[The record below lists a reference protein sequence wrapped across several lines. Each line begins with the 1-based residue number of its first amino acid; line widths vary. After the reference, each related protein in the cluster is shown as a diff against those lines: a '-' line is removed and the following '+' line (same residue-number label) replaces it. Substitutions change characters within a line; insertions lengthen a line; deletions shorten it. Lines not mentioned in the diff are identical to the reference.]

1 MTQTERVGVILIALV
16 LIVGA
21 AISIGS
27 QVRRRAGP
35 NMTVYDSGCL
45 ANVKQLAVAIA
56 IYRKEN
62 NDVLP
67 PVKWTTAIMPLIQN
81 HDMLDCPLYR
91 QHRGGAYAM
100 NAALVGKPGWSVA
113 DESKVTLLFEF
124 DGLGPNTIANVAD
137 RAKSRHDGSSSIAYA
152 SAHVKFLKADVEP

>member
-56 IYRKEN
+56 IYREEN

-67 PVKWTTAIMPLIQN
+67 PAKWMTAIMPVIRSR
-81 HDMLDCPLYR
+81 DMLECPLYR
-91 QHRGGAYAM
+91 RHRGGAYAM
-100 NAALVGKPGWSVA
+100 NAALVGKPGWSFP

-124 DGLGPNTIANVAD
+124 DGPGPNTVARVEE
-137 RAKSRHDGSSSIAYA
+137 RAKRRHQGSSPIARLD
-152 SAHVKFLKADVEP
+152 AHVKFLKADVEP